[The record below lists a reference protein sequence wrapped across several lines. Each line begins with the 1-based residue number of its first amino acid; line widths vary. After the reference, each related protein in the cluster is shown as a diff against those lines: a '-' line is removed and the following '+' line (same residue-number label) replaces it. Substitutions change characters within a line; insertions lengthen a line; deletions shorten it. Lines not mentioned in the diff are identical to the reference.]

1 MELIN
6 ARGRRESGQMLVL
19 FVIMLGVLLG
29 FVAMSVDVGLILHE
43 RRSLQNAADAAA
55 LAGASELPESPGA
68 AEAKALEWAENNGY
82 TSENG
87 ATITVNT
94 SYQGDPN
101 SVEVVIE
108 VEIPFIFARALGLE
122 STGVGARAVA
132 SNTTGSVPGVALLA
146 LNPVGGSS
154 FVKGGTSDL
163 IINGGGAI
171 IVNDASQGAIQRSG
185 SGDVIASGGFYHYY
199 QGSWVSSGVGQ
210 FIPEPVPVTT
220 QMADPLSGL
229 VPPDP
234 YVVGPYQNYS
244 GGTAADP
251 DTKTL
256 NSGDYVLRPATYW
269 GGIEIRSTANV
280 TFLPG
285 TYVLAGGGLKIVG
298 SGTVTGEGVFFYNT
312 FDPENQEPSADGQC
326 GEINL
331 RGSASFTF
339 TAPTEGPYEDILFWQ
354 DEACTNTMKH
364 EGTGDSTSGVY
375 YLPTARL
382 DLSGSGNVG
391 SVQIIANTV
400 DISGGSDLIIDFMN
414 FLDIPVPDHYR
425 LTE

>member
-1 MELIN
+1 MEFIN
-6 ARGRRESGQMLVL
+6 ARGRRESGQVLVL
-19 FVIMLGVLLG
+19 FVLMLGILMG
-29 FVAMSVDVGLILHE
+29 FVAMSIDVGMILHE

-55 LAGASELPESPGA
+55 LAGVSELPEFPGA

-82 TSENG
+82 TGENG

-94 SYQGDPN
+94 PYQGDPN
-101 SVEVVIE
+101 ALEVVIE
-108 VEIPFIFARALGLE
+108 VEMPFIFARALGLE
-122 STGVGARAVA
+122 STDIGARAVA
-132 SNTTGSVPGVALLA
+132 SNVTGSVPGVALLA
-146 LNPVGGSS
+146 LNPEGGNS

-185 SGDVIASGGFYHYY
+185 SGDVVASGGFYHYD
-199 QGSWVSSGVGQ
+199 QGSWVSSGAGQ

-234 YVVGPYQNYS
+234 YVVGTSQHS

-251 DTKTL
+251 ATKTL
-256 NSGDYVLRPATYW
+256 NSGDYVLRPGAYW
-269 GGIEIRSTANV
+269 GGIEIRSSANV

-285 TYVLAGGGLKIVG
+285 IYILAGGGLKVVG
-298 SGTVTGEGVFFYNT
+298 SGTVTGDGVFFYNT
-312 FDPENQEPSADGQC
+312 FDPENQQPSADGQC
-326 GEINL
+326 DEINL
-331 RGSASFTF
+331 RGSAGFTL
-339 TAPTEGPYEDILFWQ
+339 TAPTEGPYEHILFWQ

-375 YLPTARL
+375 YLPSARL

-391 SVQIIANTV
+391 SVQIITNTI
-400 DISGGSDLIIDFMN
+400 DISGGSDLIIDFFN

>member
-1 MELIN
+1 MN
-6 ARGRRESGQMLVL
+6 AGGRRESGQTLVL
-19 FVIMLGVLLG
+19 FVIMLGVLMG
-29 FVAMSVDVGLILHE
+29 FVAMSIDVGMVLHE

-55 LAGASELPESPGA
+55 LAGVSELPESPSA
-68 AEAKALEWAENNGY
+68 AEARALEWAEDNGY
-82 TSENG
+82 TGENG

-94 SYQGDPN
+94 PYQGDPD

-108 VEIPFIFARALGLE
+108 VEMPFIFARALGLE
-122 STGVGARAVA
+122 STDIHARAVA

-146 LNPVGGSS
+146 LNPLGPDS

-171 IVNDASQGAIQRSG
+171 MVNDAAQGAIQRSG
-185 SGDVIASGGFYHYY
+185 SGDVVASGGFYHYY
-199 QGSWVSSGVGQ
+199 QGEWVSTGAGQ

-220 QMADPLSGL
+220 QMADPLAGL

-234 YVVGPYQNYS
+234 YVVGTSPHS

-251 DTKTL
+251 VTKTL
-256 NSGDYVLRPATYW
+256 NSGDYVLRPGAYW
-269 GGIEIRSTANV
+269 GGIEVRSTANV

-298 SGTVTGEGVFFYNT
+298 SGTVTGDGVFFYNT
-312 FDPENQEPSADGQC
+312 FDPENQQPSADGQC
-326 GEINL
+326 DEINL
-331 RGSASFTF
+331 RGSASFTL

-354 DEACTNTMKH
+354 DAACTNTMKH
-364 EGTGDSTSGVY
+364 EGTGDATSGVY
-375 YLPTARL
+375 YLPSARL

-391 SVQIIANTV
+391 SVQIITNTI
-400 DISGGSDLIIDFMN
+400 DISGGSDLIIDFQN